1 MLSEF
6 SLRTVVVTIECKVGE
21 TCTRYK
27 ETNSKSIQASNFQFD
42 NAKQCFLLNWGGGA
56 TG

>member
-21 TCTRYK
+21 TCTHYK
-27 ETNSKSIQASNFQFD
+27 ETNSKSIQASNF
-42 NAKQCFLLNWGGGA
+42 
-56 TG
+56 